1 MSIIQSKITR
11 YTKKQEKISP
21 ITNKKI
27 NQMKDDEMTAM
38 RDLIDKHLKIAIMYV
53 PQMLKN
59 INKTMNMMRRQQKTP
74 TGSKKTIELLEV
86 KAIFERNNIPEGISS
101 RLNAAEEKIRVL
113 EDIPSFPEN
122 KT

>member
-1 MSIIQSKITR
+1 MKQNPSPNNVKFIMSIIQSKITR

-59 INKTMNMMRRQQKTP
+59 INKTMNMMR
-74 TGSKKTIELLEV
+74 GELGDSKKHQQE
-86 KAIFERNNIPEGISS
+86 ARRP
-101 RLNAAEEKIRVL
+101 
-113 EDIPSFPEN
+113 
-122 KT
+122 